1 MSNKKIFFGITLTL
15 VILTFKGFASNIIEV
30 LESKGK
36 LNSKISVLENE
47 LKENQGIDLK
57 NLILDV
63 PGKVSKTLR
72 GNVKDE
78 NIVQLP
84 NELIEFSPSNL
95 ISGYLIFPD
104 KFYIYNL
111 NSGWKKFPPTV
122 TTIDYNKLNF
132 LHVSTDERL
141 NNKENKIWKNP
152 ENEKE
157 IFVEIKENGETNKYI
172 YLTDNDG
179 FVQSI
184 VKKIGEKVV
193 SRQENQFL
201 DNYNFWADIDQN
213 SEKFSKTFQ
222 GEANVESY
230 ETDAKVAGFFIE
242 DKNGEAFINQVAL
255 QSPAYKAG
263 VRAGQVIKKIEG
275 ETVGAK
281 DKKLLVLYGMPGQTN
296 PVTVNI
302 TVEDEEQGIKD
313 ISFDLIFMEKL
324 IKENGKMDVEMIL
337 PE

>member
-1 MSNKKIFFGITLTL
+1 MNRRKISVVLML
-15 VILTFKGFASNIIEV
+15 AVLTFKGFASNIIEV

-111 NSGWKKFPPTV
+111 NSGWKKLPPTV

-152 ENEKE
+152 KNEKE
-157 IFVEIKENGETNKYI
+157 IFVEIKENGETSKYI
-172 YLTDNDG
+172 YLMDDDG

-193 SRQENQFL
+193 LRQENQFL
-201 DNYNFWADIDQN
+201 DDYNFCADIDQN
-213 SEKFSKTFQ
+213 SEKLSKTFQ
-222 GEANVESY
+222 GEASVESY
-230 ETDAKVAGFFIE
+230 ETDAKTTGFFIE
-242 DKNGEAFINQVAL
+242 EKNNQILIRQVAL
-255 QSPAYKAG
+255 QSPAYQAG

-275 ETVGAK
+275 SDVKPG
-281 DKKLLVLYGMPGQTN
+281 DKKLLSLFGKSGETN
-296 PVTVNI
+296 KVNI
-302 TVEDEEQGIKD
+302 SITVQDEEQGIKD

-324 IKENGKMDVEMIL
+324 IKDNGKMDVEMIM
-337 PE
+337 P